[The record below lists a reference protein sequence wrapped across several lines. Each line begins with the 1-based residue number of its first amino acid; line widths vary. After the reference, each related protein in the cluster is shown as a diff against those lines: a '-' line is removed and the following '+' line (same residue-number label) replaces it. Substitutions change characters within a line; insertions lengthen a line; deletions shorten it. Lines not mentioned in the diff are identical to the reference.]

1 MALVSNEGASDHPK
15 DRALAE
21 YRRKL
26 MEHRE
31 IEARLKEGKCSPF
44 YVCLVII

>member
-1 MALVSNEGASDHPK
+1 MAMVANQAMPDHSK
-15 DRALAE
+15 ERALAD

-31 IEARLKEGKCSPF
+31 IEARLKEGTRVGF
-44 YVCLVII
+44 AFH